1 MKSHPK
7 DGARP
12 ARSLHKSA
20 PHRTVGGIQ
29 VNGIA
34 VEYESYNERN
44 AIFFL
49 AICHD
54 VIQIRSQPIRLSYTD
69 EKDRSRHHIPDFE
82 IMTSDGDVCYL
93 EIKAIE
99 NLLQPDNLQKYSLIA
114 KAYIKQQLAL
124 KFLTNIQ
131 IEQQPLFDVAKLLF
145 RYHNFPVSTQLIQQ
159 ASLVLANGGMDI
171 REYLQ
176 ITNAQLRD
184 VYALIAQ
191 KHITFDLNRPLGMS
205 SSISLPN
212 QPYQGVTFE
221 KIVSSTRFGD
231 FLERL
236 AMGHVQAN
244 QSLMAT
250 AKAWRQLDN
259 RPQLWGVVGGF
270 CELSPLRDALQGEF
284 CRSPGRRR
292 DSAPGQNNQN
302 VYFD

>member
-7 DGARP
+7 DDARP

-29 VNGIA
+29 VNGFA

-44 AIFFL
+44 AILLL

-54 VIQIRSQPIRLSYTD
+54 ITNIRSQPITLRYND
-69 EKDRSRHHIPDFE
+69 AKDRSRHHIPDFE
-82 IMTSDGDVCYL
+82 IVSKDGDVYYL
-93 EIKAIE
+93 EVKAIE
-99 NLLQPDNLQKYSLIA
+99 NLLQPDNLQKYSLIG
-114 KAYIKQQLAL
+114 KAYTKQQLAL

-131 IEQQPLFDVAKLLF
+131 IEQQPLFDAAKLLF
-145 RYHNFPVSTQLIQQ
+145 RYLNFPVSPQLIQQ
-159 ASLVLANGGMDI
+159 ASLVLANGAMDI

-221 KIVSSTRFGD
+221 KIVSSTRDGD

-236 AMGHVQAN
+236 AVGHVQAN

-259 RPQLWGVVGGF
+259 RPQLWSVVGGF
-270 CELSPLRDALQGEF
+270 SELPPLRDALPGEF
-284 CRSPGRRR
+284 YRSPGRRR
-292 DSAPGQNNQN
+292 SSAPGQRNQN
-302 VYFD
+302 TDCE

>member
-44 AIFFL
+44 AILLL

-54 VIQIRSQPIRLSYTD
+54 VIQINSQPIRLSYID
-69 EKDRSRHHIPDFE
+69 EKDRSRYQIPDFE
-82 IMTSDGDVCYL
+82 IVTSDGGVYYL

-114 KAYIKQQLAL
+114 KAYINQQLAL

-131 IEQQPLFDVAKLLF
+131 IEQKPLFDAAKLLF

-159 ASLVLANGGMDI
+159 ANLVLANGGMSI
-171 REYLQ
+171 RDYLQ
-176 ITNAQLRD
+176 ASGNQLRD
-184 VYALIAQ
+184 IYALIAQ
-191 KHITFDLNRPLGMS
+191 RHIAFDLTRPLNLS

-212 QPYQGVTFE
+212 QPYEGVTFE
-221 KIVSSTRFGD
+221 KIVSSTRYGN

-236 AMGHVQAN
+236 AVGHVQAD

-250 AKAWRQLDN
+250 AKGWRQINN

-270 CELSPLRDALQGEF
+270 SELPPLRDANSGEF
-284 CRSPGRRR
+284 YRSPGRRR

-302 VYFD
+302 VNFD